1 MVQSIIN
8 PSVSYPEKKGIE
20 PQDKDHDSQLY
31 AIDIFGVCLHV
42 ALGKGK
48 QDYAD
53 KGLLYYPIYLT
64 QNEKLIRSPQIGVFE
79 VEKDR
84 ADKQKEEGGILDE
97 EGDIDLNEVGEPL
110 LFSFV
115 PDMLEKLNKIKVSD
129 DECDPDILSDKED
142 VKDDDDVVVD
152 PEESEEETETARPE
166 LEVQTKEVAEKEKST
181 FDKDNVNED
190 TTWINSFLENPN
202 FRIEDNEGGGDCLF
216 AAIRDGLAKEG
227 VTETVGEMRQKL
239 ADEATQQVY
248 ESYREHYDMYKTL
261 VDESSDEI
269 SRLGKENR
277 EMKARIRK
285 ITDAEERKQF
295 LHEAKQIE
303 EQWKAAK
310 AMKQETADR
319 LSEVAFMK
327 DITNLEDFKEAV
339 QKCSFWGDTWA
350 ISTLE
355 KALNVKLVLLSEE
368 AYEEGD
374 YANVLQCG
382 QLNDDELANRVGGFN
397 PDWYIMLSYNGIHYQ
412 VVTYKGYGAFKFD
425 KLPYQ
430 VKEMIIKGC
439 LERKSG
445 PYYIISEVRDFMEQ
459 EGEAIAKSIEDP
471 LPVTSEREESWPGI
485 EEAIKASMVDLN
497 PLEEVDIV
505 PKGDEVVIEGIDV
518 PPPNISRQSDCEF
531 VFSATAGDRPY
542 PGKAPR
548 EKCTTEKIKQ
558 YASLRSAHPNW
569 RKKLSDE
576 WTHPIKLQ
584 GKSWQSVTHYTL
596 ANRYK
601 LDNPDFYM
609 QFSLDSRSEMSKNV
623 DMAKAAAS
631 KSGKYKRKLL
641 RPSDVQE
648 DRSYTLD
655 LAKSVRQE
663 ALKQKFGDAQLGNL
677 LKMTGDAKLS
687 HAQSGQPKVED
698 EQLMDVRDNLNQ
710 KNIV

>member
-397 PDWYIMLSYNGIHYQ
+397 PDWYIMLSYNGI
-412 VVTYKGYGAFKFD
+412 
-425 KLPYQ
+425 
-430 VKEMIIKGC
+430 
-439 LERKSG
+439 R
-445 PYYIISEVRDFMEQ
+445 
-459 EGEAIAKSIEDP
+459 
-471 LPVTSEREESWPGI
+471 
-485 EEAIKASMVDLN
+485 
-497 PLEEVDIV
+497 
-505 PKGDEVVIEGIDV
+505 
-518 PPPNISRQSDCEF
+518 
-531 VFSATAGDRPY
+531 
-542 PGKAPR
+542 
-548 EKCTTEKIKQ
+548 
-558 YASLRSAHPNW
+558 
-569 RKKLSDE
+569 
-576 WTHPIKLQ
+576 
-584 GKSWQSVTHYTL
+584 
-596 ANRYK
+596 
-601 LDNPDFYM
+601 
-609 QFSLDSRSEMSKNV
+609 
-623 DMAKAAAS
+623 
-631 KSGKYKRKLL
+631 
-641 RPSDVQE
+641 
-648 DRSYTLD
+648 
-655 LAKSVRQE
+655 
-663 ALKQKFGDAQLGNL
+663 
-677 LKMTGDAKLS
+677 
-687 HAQSGQPKVED
+687 
-698 EQLMDVRDNLNQ
+698 
-710 KNIV
+710 